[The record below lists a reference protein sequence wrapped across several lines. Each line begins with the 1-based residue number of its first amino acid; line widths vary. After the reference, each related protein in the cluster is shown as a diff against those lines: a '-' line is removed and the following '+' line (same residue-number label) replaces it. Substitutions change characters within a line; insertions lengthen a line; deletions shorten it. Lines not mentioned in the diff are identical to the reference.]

1 MQQEN
6 LVIIGSGPAG
16 WTAGIYAS
24 RANLNPLLLAGL
36 MPGGLLMQT
45 SEVENFPGFPKGING
60 FELMDN
66 MQQQAERFQTR
77 IEYDVVESVRFTDGG
92 TQYIKT
98 AGGLEIEAKAVIIST
113 GASPRWL
120 GIPSEAK
127 YRNHGVSACA
137 TCDGAFYKDVP
148 VAVIGG
154 GDSAMEEALFLT
166 RFASKVYVIHRRRE
180 LRASRIMAERAMQH
194 PKIEFIWD
202 SVVEEI
208 TGDDSVR
215 AVRVKN
221 LQNGTVNEIA
231 CEGVFAARGHVPNT
245 ELFKGIIPLDEKGYI
260 ILDGATSRTAL
271 RGVFAAGDCADPHY
285 RQAITAAAMGCRA
298 AGYCVLFRNCSAP
311 FSPAGNRGSLPMKTP
326 GRPPVKPWQTVWEKR
341 AWPPLNRTFSP
352 ARPGCI
358 LCMTHPG
365 CWQTGC
371 RKTVSPWPWV
381 PA

>member
-45 SEVENFPGFPKGING
+45 SEVENFPGFPKVING

-221 LQNGTVNEIA
+221 LQTGAVNEIA
-231 CEGVFAARGHVPNT
+231 CEGVFAALGHVPNT

-298 AGYCVLFRNCSAP
+298 AIDAERYLA
-311 FSPAGNRGSLPMKTP
+311 
-326 GRPPVKPWQTVWEKR
+326 E
-341 AWPPLNRTFSP
+341 
-352 ARPGCI
+352 
-358 LCMTHPG
+358 
-365 CWQTGC
+365 
-371 RKTVSPWPWV
+371 
-381 PA
+381 